1 MKDFDSIE
9 KFDEY
14 VQEYGYIKHFNAKT
28 ATMSYTQNKV
38 LLILILDEY
47 PEIH

>member
-38 LLILILDEY
+38 LLILIGDEY